1 MKAITVATAV
11 LVAAGP
17 TGCSASSSPL
27 NTPGASASASA
38 VATYEGFE
46 LLTHCGITHTV
57 VNGTY
62 YAADPVLSDGNGN
75 PPAGWGNPG
84 QRGVLT
90 VHSDGRAE
98 FVAGS
103 LRATFVATPT
113 APSGG
118 ICS

>member
-1 MKAITVATAV
+1 MKAIAIAAAV
-11 LVAAGP
+11 LVAACL
-17 TGCSASSSPL
+17 TGCSAPSSPV
-27 NTPGASASASA
+27 NTTGASASPSV

-46 LLTHCGITHTV
+46 LLTHCGITHAV

-62 YAADPVLSDGNGN
+62 YTADPVLSDGNGN

-84 QRGVLT
+84 QRGVMT

-113 APSGG
+113 EPSGG